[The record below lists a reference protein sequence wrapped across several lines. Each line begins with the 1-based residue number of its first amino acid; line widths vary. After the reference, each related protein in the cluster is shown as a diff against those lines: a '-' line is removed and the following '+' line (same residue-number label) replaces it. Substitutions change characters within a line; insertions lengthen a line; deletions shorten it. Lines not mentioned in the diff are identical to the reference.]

1 MRIMQVIPLLDL
13 AGAETMCE
21 NLTNSLIALD
31 NDVIVVSLYDHH
43 SVVTERLEKNGV
55 KIIYLGK
62 KSGLDLSVFTKLI
75 KMFKKYKPDVVHSHI
90 YAGKYAHIAA
100 LICRIPGKI
109 YTVHSVA
116 RKEAG
121 KINRHLNRFLF
132 KCCNVVP
139 VSLSKEI
146 QKSVMNEYGLDSKK
160 TPIVFNGIPIENCIE
175 KKSYERNTEILHVG
189 RFSPEKNH
197 EALVRAIAILVE
209 KGYDIKLS
217 LYGKGELEKTIKG
230 LVCQLHMENRIRFCG
245 VTDHVYEVMNKH
257 DIFVLPSIY
266 EGMPMTLIEAM
277 GTGLPILASNVGG
290 IPDMIVHEKTG
301 LLCDPSTEKIAEE
314 LERLIK
320 SSAERK
326 MYGEN
331 AIKRSKMFSAN
342 KMAKEYY
349 EIYLTVCRG

>member
-1 MRIMQVIPLLDL
+1 M
-13 AGAETMCE
+13 
-21 NLTNSLIALD
+21 
-31 NDVIVVSLYDHH
+31 
-43 SVVTERLEKNGV
+43 
-55 KIIYLGK
+55 
-62 KSGLDLSVFTKLI
+62 FTKLI

>member
-1 MRIMQVIPLLDL
+1 MKIIQVIPLLDL

-31 NDVIVVSLYDHH
+31 NDVIVVSLYDHY

-55 KIIYLGK
+55 RIIYLGK
-62 KSGLDLSVFTKLI
+62 KNGLDLSVFIKLI
-75 KMFKKYKPDVVHSHI
+75 KIFKKYKPDVVHSHI

-100 LICRIPGKI
+100 LMCRIPVKI

-121 KINRHLNRFLF
+121 RVNRLLNRVLF
-132 KCCNVVP
+132 KYCNVVP

-146 QKSVMNEYGLDSKK
+146 QKSVMNEYGLDSKE
-160 TPIVFNGIPIENCIE
+160 TPIVFNGIPIEKCI
-175 KKSYERNTEILHVG
+175 KKKTYERNMEILHVG

-197 EALVRAIAILVE
+197 GALVKAIAVLVE
-209 KGYDIKLS
+209 KGYEIKLS
-217 LYGKGELEKTIKG
+217 LYGKGKLEETIKR
-230 LVCQLHMENRIRFCG
+230 LVCQLHMENQIHFCG
-245 VTDHVYEVMNKH
+245 VTDHVYEVMDKH

-290 IPDMIVHEKTG
+290 IPDMITHEETG
-301 LLCDPSTEKIAEE
+301 LLCEPSEEGIAEG

-320 SSAERK
+320 SSTERK
-326 MYGEN
+326 KYGEN
-331 AIKRSKMFSAN
+331 AIKRSEVFSAN

-349 EIYLTVCRG
+349 EIYLTVYRG